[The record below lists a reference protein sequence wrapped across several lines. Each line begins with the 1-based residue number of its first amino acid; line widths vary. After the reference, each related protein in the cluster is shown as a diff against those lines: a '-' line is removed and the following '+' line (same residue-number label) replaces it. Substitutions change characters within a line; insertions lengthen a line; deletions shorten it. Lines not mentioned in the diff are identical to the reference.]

1 MKKTL
6 LLLSLSFLLL
16 SNAKADLVIDNFDSK
31 TIGQTL
37 TMKAWYPADGTAT
50 VAADPANAS
59 NKAANIVTTNYD
71 AMLKVTVTLPAGKT
85 LADYTGLSFDMYI
98 GTNANDATPNYKNLF
113 VYLDDVKKHETT
125 GYAKQAEMSTWTT
138 KTVLLSSLS
147 LTTVESA
154 KNTFTIAFG
163 ISTDKGNYFVDN
175 VKLTGGGDV
184 TPPPTTGNVTIDFN
198 AKTIGQ
204 TETMKAWYPA
214 DGTATIAA
222 DPTNASNKVVS
233 IVTTNYDALLKV
245 NVTLPAGKTLTNYET
260 FSFDMYIGTNA
271 NDATPNYKNLFVYLD
286 DVKKLE
292 TTGYA
297 KQAEMSTWTT
307 KTFTLASLALT
318 STELAKSTF
327 ALAFGMST
335 DKGNY
340 FIDNVKLIEKATGLN
355 QAKELN
361 HNIFIAGNI
370 LYLDNKLAENI
381 LIYDLK
387 GTLLI
392 SDQNKSVVDVTN
404 LHKGLY
410 IAKVQI
416 GGNTFTN
423 KIVK

>member
-1 MKKTL
+1 MKKML
-6 LLLSLSFLLL
+6 LLFSLCFLLL
-16 SNAKADLVIDNFDSK
+16 SNAKADFVIDNFDSK

-59 NKAANIVTTNYD
+59 NKVANIVTTNYD

-85 LADYTGLSFDMYI
+85 LADYTSLSFDMYI

-163 ISTDKGNYFVDN
+163 VSTDKGNYYVDN

-198 AKTIGQ
+198 DKTAGQ
-204 TETMKAWYPA
+204 TEAMKAWYPA

-222 DPTNASNKVVS
+222 DPTNAGNKAVN
-233 IVTTNYDALLKV
+233 IVTTNWDAFLKV
-245 NVTLPAGKTLTNYET
+245 NITLPSGKTLANYET
-260 FSFDMYIGTNA
+260 FSYDIYIGTNA
-271 NDATPNYKNLFVYLD
+271 NDANPNYKNSFVFLD

-307 KTFTLASLALT
+307 KTFSLVSLALT
-318 STELAKSTF
+318 PTELAKSTF
-327 ALAFGMST
+327 ALAFGLST

-340 FIDNVKLIEKATGLN
+340 FIDNVKLIEKITGLGQTN
-355 QAKELN
+355 QQN
-361 HNIFIAGNI
+361 HSIFIARNS
-370 LYLDNKLAENI
+370 LYLDNKQAEKI
-381 LIYDLK
+381 LVFDLK

-392 SDQNKSVVDVTN
+392 SETNKSVVDVTS
-404 LHKGLY
+404 LPKGIY

-416 GGNTFTN
+416 SGNTFTN